1 MNQQQ
6 LINEIAAHTANEGV
20 SKAAVKFVLD
30 GLSKVAHHELKKGGE
45 VVLPGIGKLT
55 VETRAAR
62 KGRNP
67 ATGEAIDIPEKRVP
81 KFSALTVLKEAVA

>member
-55 VETRAAR
+55 VETRA
-62 KGRNP
+62 
-67 ATGEAIDIPEKRVP
+67 TGEAIDIPEKRVP